1 MKIQMKNVAF
11 LLVAM
16 LMIFARSMSAQTVIY
31 VQGNVSD
38 LNGNPIAYQ
47 DVYLSDD
54 TTSMNMAIAITD
66 VNGDYFGTLT
76 TLSNQGIL
84 FVAKL

>member
-47 DVYLSDD
+47 DVYL
-54 TTSMNMAIAITD
+54 
-66 VNGDYFGTLT
+66 
-76 TLSNQGIL
+76 
-84 FVAKL
+84 